1 MRLLKGTTG
10 SQNILYVI
18 GPGLLIAATGVGAGD
33 LAGGAFAGSK
43 LGTTVLWAV
52 ILGAAL
58 KFIVTE
64 GLARWQLATD
74 GTLLEGAVKNLGKSV
89 QYIFLL
95 YLTIWSFCVG
105 SALISACGVATTAL
119 FPIFAPVTGKIVF
132 GIAHSLVGLILVLT
146 GTYKSFEK
154 IMSVCVGLMVV
165 TVLVTVMRLNPDWAL
180 VVRGMVIPRIPEYF
194 GEGGSDQGAVWTL
207 ALMGGVGGTLTI
219 LCYGYWLREKERNS
233 TKFLPLCRIDLIVAY
248 IITALFGIAMVII
261 ASSSDIDK
269 QSSAK
274 MVVVL
279 ADQLREPIGTIGRLI
294 FLIGAWAAVFS
305 SLLGVWQAVPY
316 LFADFWRLFRYTK
329 YTDNKSSNV
338 RTVDVTSRPYRFY
351 LFGIALIPIIGL
363 RYQFVVIQKVY
374 AVLGSL
380 IIPMLAIVL
389 LILNGRTKFIGAQYK
404 NKCITTGMLILILII
419 FLYIGGPNIVLIF

>member
-1 MRLLKGTTG
+1 
-10 SQNILYVI
+10 
-18 GPGLLIAATGVGAGD
+18 
-33 LAGGAFAGSK
+33 
-43 LGTTVLWAV
+43 
-52 ILGAAL
+52 
-58 KFIVTE
+58 
-64 GLARWQLATD
+64 
-74 GTLLEGAVKNLGKSV
+74 
-89 QYIFLL
+89 
-95 YLTIWSFCVG
+95 
-105 SALISACGVATTAL
+105 
-119 FPIFAPVTGKIVF
+119 
-132 GIAHSLVGLILVLT
+132 
-146 GTYKSFEK
+146 
-154 IMSVCVGLMVV
+154 
-165 TVLVTVMRLNPDWAL
+165 
-180 VVRGMVIPRIPEYF
+180 
-194 GEGGSDQGAVWTL
+194 
-207 ALMGGVGGTLTI
+207 MGGVGGTLTI